1 MPEPAQPP
9 PPASALVSG
18 RRHPYPFFV
27 GQEIVGAAVV
37 GVYPKDGAMLD
48 LGGAK
53 KWTNNWLRE
62 GTSLTVGDRVDVRVK
77 SVDGPNRR
85 VIVQFADAGVR
96 PHGRGVGMRGSR
108 KEERSAFQ

>member
-1 MPEPAQPP
+1 M
-9 PPASALVSG
+9 
-18 RRHPYPFFV
+18 
-27 GQEIVGAAVV
+27 V

-85 VIVQFADAGVR
+85 VIVQFADAGAQH
-96 PHGRGVGMRGSR
+96 HGRGVGMRGSR
-108 KEERSAFQ
+108 KEEPSAFQ